1 MASTS
6 TRANYINRLRRAFLL
21 RVHPDLFRNHS
32 DSVRHEQSKLVKLL
46 FERMSEAD
54 FTAWQSYKS
63 PRSISMWSNSNNS
76 NNNNSDNKSKSKK
89 QTTLTYVIQ
98 KRDGTLLR
106 HKLPLQQSVENLLG
120 AMAEALKQ
128 SGAGASV
135 PPFPKDG
142 PNKKSEL
149 TENAP
154 NGTGQWTVN
163 SQVDEKYNVYSN
175 RGRSLGRFLD
185 QLDPKEIA
193 QRKASRLD
201 AQAIAS
207 QVRRLYQFQAVDA
220 TSLGWSSASA
230 AVLFQRLLALH
241 AEHGRKLHV
250 DSFHPL
256 RLVFSN
262 DDSIATIDHYGG
274 ILYINPSSTPLQ
286 WLSHLKLVTPDV
298 LEEIRFRRN
307 HVSQMQKQLQT
318 HWGLK
323 WKKGY
328 SCESIDFYNFLV
340 SMTRSLPIEAS
351 DTGSHALVPEQLV
364 IAVESPSVCR
374 RPMASRDGEI
384 RLGADAGEVQVR
396 AAIDRLRPVATERVV
411 RSHEER
417 DRCHDLARQVT
428 WLLGLSRLEYRTTGI
443 LQPTDVRSS
452 LTRLV
457 RESDRFKSGLAGQH
471 VGIVASGQFCHLG
484 DDGSV
489 KIPHDWH

>member
-1 MASTS
+1 MASVS
-6 TRANYINRLRRAFLL
+6 TRANYISRLRRAFLL

-32 DSVRHEQSKLVKLL
+32 DTIRHEQSKLVKLL
-46 FERMSEAD
+46 FERMSESD
-54 FTAWQSYKS
+54 FTAWQSYKA
-63 PRSISMWSNSNNS
+63 PRATSLRKNMNNT
-76 NNNNSDNKSKSKK
+76 KPESK
-89 QTTLTYVIQ
+89 QRGTLTYAIQ
-98 KRDGTLLR
+98 RRDGTLLR
-106 HKLPLQQSVENLLG
+106 HRLPLHQSVENLLRS
-120 AMAEALKQ
+120 MAEALKQ

-142 PNKKSEL
+142 PHKSSQFMESMR
-149 TENAP
+149 
-154 NGTGQWTVN
+154 NGAGQSTVE
-163 SQVDEKYNVYSN
+163 SQVDESYNVYSN
-175 RGRSLGRFLD
+175 RGRSLRHFLD
-185 QLDPKEIA
+185 QLDPQEIA

-241 AEHGRKLHV
+241 AEHGHKLRV

-262 DDSIATIDHYGG
+262 DDSIATVDHYGG
-274 ILYINPSSTPLQ
+274 ILYISPSSTPLQ
-286 WLSHLKLVTPDV
+286 WLSHLKLVTPEV

-307 HVSQMQKQLQT
+307 HVAQMQKELQSY
-318 HWGLK
+318 WGLK

-340 SMTRSLPIEAS
+340 CLTQSLPTETP
-351 DTGSHALVPEQLV
+351 DRESHALVTEQLV
-364 IAVESPSVCR
+364 ITVESPLVCR
-374 RPMASRDGEI
+374 RPVTSRDGAI
-384 RLGADAGEVQVR
+384 QLGADMDESQVR
-396 AAIDRLRPVATERVV
+396 SAISRLRPVAAEKVADSQAERN
-411 RSHEER
+411 
-417 DRCHDLARQVT
+417 RCSDLAQQAT
-428 WLLGLSRLEYRTTGI
+428 WLLGLSRLDYRATGL
-443 LQPTDVRSS
+443 LQPTDVRLS
-452 LTRLV
+452 LSRLV
-457 RESDRFKSGLAGQH
+457 QESDRFKHGLAGQH